1 MHSRNFFLSGFRS
14 FRDITDVMF
23 LPLYTVILPAKQYFF
38 SKKRKGGGGLALGHK
53 AAENSWASA
62 GPRKFWTELLDF
74 LHNFCDR

>member
-23 LPLYTVILPAKQYFF
+23 LPLYTVILPASSIFVK
-38 SKKRKGGGGLALGHK
+38 KKRGALALGHK

-62 GPRKFWTELLDF
+62 GPRKF
-74 LHNFCDR
+74 